1 MWSSQ
6 IKGRIELLKTAFL
19 GGEGAGKINE
29 KKMNR
34 LNNIDQWHALLKGQ
48 T

>member
-29 KKMNR
+29 KKIILIILTM
-34 LNNIDQWHALLKGQ
+34 LF
-48 T
+48 

>member
-19 GGEGAGKINE
+19 GGEGGWKNKR
-29 KKMNR
+29 KKNYI
-34 LNNIDQWHALLKGQ
+34 NNIDHALLKGQ
-48 T
+48 I